1 MPAPRAFS
9 NEVGAGSREG
19 AAAEQ
24 KPKAFRRFCETV
36 KSFRPNLSGT
46 LTILAVAGLWEAAV
60 RSGAIAFD
68 YLPAPSAVFVAWVQ
82 LLLSGEMLV
91 QTAHTLRAVLI
102 GWVVASAIGIGLGL
116 VLGFS
121 ALGRRYLLA
130 SLEVLRPLPAVAFL
144 PLALL
149 LFNFSLTTE
158 LVLIIYASIWPA
170 LINTM
175 GGVMSVRARLY
186 DVARTLRLSRAHT
199 LIKVIMPAAAP
210 AIVVGCRLSLGLT
223 LVMAIIAEMLANPHG
238 LGYAVVSELQAM
250 QPQRMFAYVF
260 FIGLLAIALNGA
272 LIGLSRRFLRGHA
285 AARHD

>member
-1 MPAPRAFS
+1 
-9 NEVGAGSREG
+9 
-19 AAAEQ
+19 
-24 KPKAFRRFCETV
+24 V

-91 QTAHTLRAVLI
+91 QTAHTLRAVPI

-121 ALGRRYLLA
+121 ALARRYLLA

-186 DVARTLRLSRAHT
+186 DVARTLRLSRART

-272 LIGLSRRFLRGHA
+272 LIGLSRWFLRGHA

>member
-1 MPAPRAFS
+1 MPKPRAFLR
-9 NEVGAGSREG
+9 EVGTGSREEN
-19 AAAEQ
+19 APEQ
-24 KPKAFRRFCETV
+24 KPGAFHRFCETV
-36 KSFRPNLSGT
+36 KGFRLNLPGT
-46 LTILAVAGLWEAAV
+46 LTILAVVGLWEAAV
-60 RSGAIAFD
+60 RSGAVAFD

-91 QTAHTLRAVLI
+91 QTTHTLRAVLI
-102 GWVVASAIGIGLGL
+102 GWVIASAIGIGLGL

-121 ALGRRYLLA
+121 ALARRYLLA

-158 LVLIIYASIWPA
+158 LVLIIYASIWPV

-175 GGVMSVRARLY
+175 GGVMSVGARLY
-186 DVARTLRLSRAHT
+186 DVGRTLRLSRVRT
-199 LIKVIMPAAAP
+199 LIKVVMPAAAP

-272 LIGLSRRFLRGHA
+272 LIALSRRFLRGHA